1 MLAYVY
7 AEDENHLIGAGD
19 GLPWRLPA
27 DVKFFKDV
35 TMRGDILSGRTT
47 YETIPKRPLPGRL
60 NIIMTGREDYP
71 EEEGT
76 LVVHSKEE
84 FMDYY
89 RSQDEDIYIIGGGV
103 IFELFEDEVDELY
116 RTIVHDT
123 FEGDVYFPK
132 DFDYSPFEIVETIEG
147 PVDEKNPHP
156 HTYEIWKRKEN

>member
-1 MLAYVY
+1 MCK
-7 AEDENHLIGAGD
+7 G
-19 GLPWRLPA
+19 A

-123 FEGDVYFPK
+123 FEGDVYFPQ

-147 PVDEKNPHP
+147 EVNEKNPHP
-156 HTYEIWKRKEN
+156 HTFEIWKRKDR

>member
-7 AEDENHLIGAGD
+7 AEDENHLIGKED

-47 YETIPKRPLPGRL
+47 YETIPNRPLPGRL
-60 NIIMTGREDYP
+60 NIILTSNEDYP

-76 LVVHSKEE
+76 LVVNSKEE

-89 RSQDEDIYIIGGGV
+89 RSQDEDIYIIGGGK

-123 FEGDVYFPK
+123 FEGDVYFPE
-132 DFDYSPFEIVETIEG
+132 DFDYSPFELVESIEG

>member
-7 AEDENHLIGAGD
+7 AEDENHLIGKED

-123 FEGDVYFPK
+123 FEGDVYFPQ

-147 PVDEKNPHP
+147 EVNEKNPHP
-156 HTYEIWKRKEN
+156 HTFEIWKRKDR